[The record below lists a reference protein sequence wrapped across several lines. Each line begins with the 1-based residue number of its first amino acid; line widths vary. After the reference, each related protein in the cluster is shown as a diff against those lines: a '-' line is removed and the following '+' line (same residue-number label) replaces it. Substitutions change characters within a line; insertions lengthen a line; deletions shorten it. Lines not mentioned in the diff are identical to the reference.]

1 MTLDTSALIGAAG
14 LMSSRMAEL
23 WKGYENVDI
32 SKPNIGTFHKE
43 EKEENCFP
51 SFFVGG

>member
-1 MTLDTSALIGAAG
+1 MIKDNSGKYKNNIALCNIMRNK
-14 LMSSRMAEL
+14 L
-23 WKGYENVDI
+23 ENVDI